1 MKKILLVIGMVLAA
15 GILFT
20 SESPSLDGRAVVA
33 DQGVFPKGL
42 FAKTVGY
49 LPGDTI
55 SVTNPANAERIDIL
69 VIGSLDPSEGVAVM
83 LSPEA
88 ANALNIKKNSNN
100 LVKLTKRNG
109 NVDEIANGSA
119 VIASGSPAEDVPVQD
134 EKPLSQVIEE
144 ALENGVPVDVAEKQ
158 AVAKAEED
166 LAEQMFNKADE
177 EIEVQEEA
185 EAAAQEAAEEEALA
199 EDAVAEGEEAVE
211 EAVAAAEAEEA
222 VPETEYPEY
231 EAVQDELAGEI
242 EEEPEE
248 EFVEAEVQDEIVE
261 DVAVED
267 PVVEDPVVEDELAE
281 EIPEPEAIEDD
292 EYEAIV
298 LVPSESKTPESNLV
312 DEPLIIEES
321 EPELVVDNPSPVSG
335 VAYLNGFDEL
345 ASKKYYVQIAVYKSA
360 ENVSEIANKYAD
372 RYPITVVQQGS
383 KSPVLVGP
391 LNVDEYGVVL
401 ERFKSYGFKDAFVK
415 YPR

>member
-15 GILFT
+15 GIVFT

-55 SVTNPANAERIDIL
+55 SVTNPANAERVDIL

-88 ANALNIKKNSNN
+88 ASALNIKQNSNN

-109 NVDEIANGSA
+109 NADEIANGSA
-119 VIASGSPAEDVPVQD
+119 VIASSSPVEAAASE

-144 ALENGVPVDVAEKQ
+144 AMESGVPVDVAEKQ
-158 AVAKAEED
+158 AVAKAEEE
-166 LAEQMFNKADE
+166 LADKMFDKADE
-177 EIEVQEEA
+177 DIQAQEEA
-185 EAAAQEAAEEEALA
+185 EAAEEEAVVVEEIAEEESAEEEEAELA
-199 EDAVAEGEEAVE
+199 ETSEEAE
-211 EAVAAAEAEEA
+211 
-222 VPETEYPEY
+222 PEYPEY
-231 EAVQDELAGEI
+231 EGVKDELVEDELAGEV
-242 EEEPEE
+242 EENPEE
-248 EFVEAEVQDEIVE
+248 EFVEAEVQDAVPEE
-261 DVAVED
+261 KVAEAV
-267 PVVEDPVVEDELAE
+267 
-281 EIPEPEAIEDD
+281 EPEAIEED

-298 LVPSESKTPESNLV
+298 LVPSESKSPESNLV
-312 DEPLIIEES
+312 DEPVIVEDEEKLIVES
-321 EPELVVDNPSPVSG
+321 PAPASG

-345 ASKKYYVQIAVYKSA
+345 ASQKYYVQIAVYKSS
-360 ENVSEIANKYAD
+360 ENIEQIASQYAD

>member
-177 EIEVQEEA
+177 EIEAQEEA

-267 PVVEDPVVEDELAE
+267 PVVEDELAE
-281 EIPEPEAIEDD
+281 EIPEPEAVEED